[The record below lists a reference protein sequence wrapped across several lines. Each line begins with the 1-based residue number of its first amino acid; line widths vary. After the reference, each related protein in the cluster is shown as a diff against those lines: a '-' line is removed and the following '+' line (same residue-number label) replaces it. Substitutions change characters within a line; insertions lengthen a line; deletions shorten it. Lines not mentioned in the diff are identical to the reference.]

1 MLDKG
6 LLIVISG
13 PSGAGKGTLCKEVL
27 QHNPNIGYSTSC
39 TTRLPR
45 AGEVDGE
52 SYFFIS
58 KDKFEDMIG
67 NNGFLEYARVYD
79 NYYGTPRKYVEE
91 RLSQG
96 RDVILEIDIQGAL
109 KVKENFPEGV
119 FIFIMPPSMDELKN
133 RIRKRGSETEES
145 LIKRFSSAFKEINY
159 ASQYNYIII
168 NDVVEDAVVKLE
180 SIITA
185 EKCRVDRIGHDILN
199 KEEEQ

>member
-1 MLDKG
+1 MLDRG

-27 QHNPNIGYSTSC
+27 NRNPNIGYSTSC

-52 SYFFIS
+52 SYFFVT
-58 KDKFEDMIG
+58 KEKFEDLIG
-67 NNGFLEYARVYD
+67 NNGFLEYASVYD

-91 RLSQG
+91 QLAQG

-133 RIRKRGSETEES
+133 RIKKRGSETEES

-159 ASQYNYIII
+159 ASQYNYIVV
-168 NDVVEDAVVKLE
+168 NDVVENAVKKLE
-180 SIITA
+180 SIIIA
-185 EKCRVDRIGHDILN
+185 EKCRVDRVGHDILN
-199 KEEEQ
+199 KEEKQ

>member
-1 MLDKG
+1 MLDNG

-27 QHNPNIGYSTSC
+27 KHNPNIGYSTSC

-58 KDKFEDMIG
+58 KDKFEDMIEK
-67 NNGFLEYARVYD
+67 NGFLEYAKVYD

-91 RLSQG
+91 QLSKG

-109 KVKENFPEGV
+109 KVKETFPDGV

-133 RIRKRGSETEES
+133 RIKKRGSETEES
-145 LIKRFSSAFKEINY
+145 LLKRFNSAFKEINY
-159 ASQYNYIII
+159 ASQYNYIVV
-168 NDVVEDAVVKLE
+168 NDVVEDAVAKLE

-185 EKCRVDRIGHDILN
+185 EKCRVDRIGQKFLN
-199 KEEEQ
+199 KEEQ